1 MKRVFH
7 HDRRGITIHF
17 FVAWLFFYI
26 ALHLAYLAFETYR
39 QDQRQQVALDSAL
52 QRIDFYDTV
61 LTQAAKSGI
70 HDRSTD
76 WERQYEAGLQQLE
89 RTLEVIINELPVTN
103 AEIIA
108 LQQSNTELIAIE
120 RMAFSMSK
128 QNRPRAA
135 TALLDSVS
143 YTTAKQRFAAA
154 SAGLDA
160 ALTQQHGYSRERMRL
175 KFWSF
180 GGGIL
185 LMLALMWW
193 MLGRAYKQLDR
204 KLMQE
209 QTKQQLAERLLAP
222 ESAPLDEDIA
232 WTLQLLA
239 ENTGADMAML
249 IRWRPDGD
257 PHRWAWHTADLP
269 QITHCIQVFGDL
281 LESQPPPPDAVLDAE
296 QLRRHFTPLQ
306 APCNILENAPGILC
320 ITSPVVSGRHSALVF
335 VRMRNRRHWS
345 EDQITGIKSFAETL
359 SRSIDK
365 RDQEARMYQL
375 ATTDSLTGLANHR
388 HFIEQLNLEMKRTRR
403 SGASCALLMMDID
416 HFKAVNDTY
425 GHEAGDAVL
434 VQLTN
439 SMRSALRDID
449 TFGRLGGEEFA
460 AVLPGA
466 GVATAMQVA
475 ERLRSCVEGSRVAT
489 RAGTIGVTIS
499 IGITSASGADDDVD
513 AALRRAD
520 NAMYQAKN
528 EGRNC
533 VRMVLP

>member
-239 ENTGADMAML
+239 ENTGADMALL

-269 QITHCIQVFGDL
+269 QITHCIKVFGDL
-281 LESQPPPPDAVLDAE
+281 LDSQPLPADAVLDAE

>member
-17 FVAWLFFYI
+17 FLAWMCFYI
-26 ALHLAYLAFETYR
+26 ALHLAYLSYETYR

-52 QRIDFYDTV
+52 ERIEFYDAA
-61 LTQAAKSGI
+61 LTLAAKSGTQ
-70 HDRSTD
+70 DRAID

-89 RTLEVIINELPVTN
+89 RTLNVIINELPETN
-103 AEIIA
+103 VEIIA
-108 LQQSNTELIAIE
+108 LQQSNTELVAIE
-120 RMAFSMSK
+120 RMAFSISK

-135 TALLDSVS
+135 MSLLDSVS
-143 YTTAKQRFAAA
+143 YTDAKKRFAAA
-154 SAGLDA
+154 SAGLDT
-160 ALTQQHGYSRERMRL
+160 ALTQQRGYNRDRMRL
-175 KFWSF
+175 KLWSF

-193 MLGRAYKQLDR
+193 MLHRAYRQLDR

-209 QTKQQLAERLLAP
+209 QTKQMLAERLLAP

-239 ENTGADMAML
+239 ENTGSDMSML
-249 IRWRPDGD
+249 IRWRPGGD
-257 PHRWAWHTADLP
+257 PHRWSWHAADLP
-269 QITHCIQVFGDL
+269 QISHCIQVFGDL
-281 LESQPPPPDAVLDAE
+281 LESQPPPPDVVLDAE
-296 QLRRHFTPLQ
+296 QLRRHFAPLQ

-320 ITSPVVSGRHSALVF
+320 ITSPLVSGRHSALVF

-345 EDQITGIKSFAETL
+345 DDQIAGIKGFADTL

-365 RDQEARMYQL
+365 RDQEAQMYQL

-388 HFIEQLNLEMKRTRR
+388 HFIEQLALEIKRTRR
-403 SGASCALLMMDID
+403 SNASCALLMMDID

-434 VQLTN
+434 VQLTS
-439 SMRSALRDID
+439 SMRSTLRDID

-460 AVLPGA
+460 AVLPGV
-466 GVATAMQVA
+466 GVITVMQVA
-475 ERLRSCVEGSRVAT
+475 ERLRACVESNAIIT
-489 RAGTIGVTIS
+489 RTGTIRVTIS
-499 IGITSASGADDDVD
+499 IGITLASGVDDDAD
-513 AALRRAD
+513 ALLRRAD
-520 NAMYQAKN
+520 SAMYQAKN
-528 EGRNC
+528 
-533 VRMVLP
+533 

>member
-1 MKRVFH
+1 MKRAFH

-17 FVAWLFFYI
+17 ILAWLFFYV
-26 ALHLAYLAFETYR
+26 ALHLGYLTYETYR
-39 QDQRQQVALDSAL
+39 QEQRQEIALDAAL
-52 QRIDFYDTV
+52 QRIDFYDTA
-61 LTQAAKSGI
+61 LTLAAKSGI

-76 WERQYEAGLQQLE
+76 WGQQYEAWLRQLE
-89 RTLEVIINELPVTN
+89 LTLHDIIDELPETN
-103 AEIIA
+103 AAVIE
-108 LQQSNTELIAIE
+108 LEQSNTQLVVFE
-120 RMAFSMSK
+120 RMAFSISK
-128 QNRPRAA
+128 QGRPRAA

-143 YTTAKQRFAAA
+143 YNIAKKRFAAA
-154 SAGLDA
+154 SARLDA
-160 ALTQQHGYSRERMRL
+160 ALTQQRGYNREQMRF
-175 KFWSF
+175 KFWGF

-193 MLGRAYKQLDR
+193 MLHRAFKQLDR

-209 QTKQQLAERLLAP
+209 QTKLKLAERLLAP

-239 ENTGADMAML
+239 ENTGADMALL
-249 IRWRPDGD
+249 IRWRPGGD

-269 QITHCIQVFGDL
+269 QITDCIQVFGDL
-281 LESQPPPPDAVLDAE
+281 LESQPLPADVVLNAE
-296 QLRRHFTPLQ
+296 QLRRHFAPLQ
-306 APCNILENAPGILC
+306 TPCNILENAPGILC
-320 ITSPVVSGRHSALVF
+320 ITSPVESGRHSALVF

-345 EDQITGIKSFAETL
+345 EDQIAGIKSFAETL

-375 ATTDSLTGLANHR
+375 ATTDSLTGVANHR
-388 HFIEQLNLEMKRTRR
+388 HFIEQLSLEMKRTRR
-403 SGASCALLMMDID
+403 SGAPCALLMMDID
-416 HFKAVNDTY
+416 RFKAVNDTY

-434 VQLTN
+434 VQLT
-439 SMRSALRDID
+439 SSIRSALRDID

-460 AVLPGA
+460 AILPGA

-499 IGITSASGADDDVD
+499 IGITQASGPDDDAD
-513 AALRRAD
+513 AILRRAD

-533 VRMVLP
+533 IRMILP